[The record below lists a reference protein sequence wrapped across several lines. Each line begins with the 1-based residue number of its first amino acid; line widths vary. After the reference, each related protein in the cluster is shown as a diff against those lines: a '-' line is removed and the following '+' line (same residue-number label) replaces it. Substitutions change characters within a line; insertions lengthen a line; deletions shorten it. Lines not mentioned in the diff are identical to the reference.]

1 MQIFVINLKEDIER
15 RQSITKCLNEL
26 HLDFEIFNAIK
37 GKDIDRPN
45 NPLVYDKDECLVKH
59 NFLSKTVMRGK
70 LSDGELGCAL
80 SHLGVYQE
88 IVKRNLPGAIIL
100 EDDFIPSCDLNAVF
114 SAAYRTRPE
123 ADVISGFYFGGGL
136 RQSIFSVKH
145 EIGINDFKI
154 QRLGIPGLDWFFN
167 RRRRVTNAA
176 CYFISKEAC
185 LKLINIGYPVR
196 FESDVLTGMVAFNKL
211 RYYGIVPFCGTR
223 LDTKSSIEVHGTY
236 RFY

>member
-15 RQSITKCLNEL
+15 RQSITKCLKEL

-114 SAAYRTRPE
+114 SAAYKVVPQ
-123 ADVISGFYFGGGL
+123 ADIISGYPLGGRIKTIFFYG
-136 RQSIFSVKH
+136 KTK
-145 EIGINDFKI
+145 DK
-154 QRLGIPGLDWFFN
+154 
-167 RRRRVTNAA
+167 
-176 CYFISKEAC
+176 YK
-185 LKLINIGYPVR
+185 R
-196 FESDVLTGMVAFNKL
+196 F
-211 RYYGIVPFCGTR
+211 
-223 LDTKSSIEVHGTY
+223 SSISFGCT
-236 RFY
+236 RT